1 MFWYHCHMKICI
13 YTDGGSRGNPGISG
27 YGLVIL
33 DESQNILYQEGKF
46 LGIKTNNEAEYM
58 GLVAAL
64 TWIKNNPDNLDISSL
79 SVFADSQLM
88 IRQMQGVYKV
98 KSPNLIELYRTA
110 KHLVS
115 QVCFPVTFTDIRR
128 EFNKLADELA
138 NQAMDRK

>member
-1 MFWYHCHMKICI
+1 MKISI
-13 YTDGGSRGNPGISG
+13 YTDGGSRGNPGVSG

-33 DESQNILYQEGKF
+33 DESKNILYQEGKF

-64 TWIKNNPDNLDISSL
+64 TWITSNPNNLQITSL
-79 SVFADSQLM
+79 SLFADSQLM

-98 KSPNLIELYRTA
+98 KSPNLINLHKTA
-110 KHLVS
+110 KNLVS
-115 QVCFPVTFTDIRR
+115 QANYPIIFTDIRR

-138 NQAMDRK
+138 NKAMDQK

>member
-1 MFWYHCHMKICI
+1 MKISI

-33 DESQNILYQEGKF
+33 DESKKILYQESKF

-58 GLVAAL
+58 GLLAAL
-64 TWIKNNPDNLDISSL
+64 TWIKNNPDNLAITSL

-88 IRQMQGVYKV
+88 IRQMQGAYKV
-98 KSPNLIELYRTA
+98 KSPNLINLYKTA
-110 KHLVS
+110 KLIIS
-115 QVCFPVTFTDIRR
+115 QFDFPVTYTDIRR

-138 NQAMDRK
+138 NQAMDQK